1 MEKVSKWAESII
13 DSVETIF
20 YGKRDIIEKFLVAIL
35 CRGHVLIED
44 VPGVG
49 KTILARAIAKTLGG
63 KYNQVQCTPD
73 LLPSDVLG
81 VSIYNQKTNKFE
93 FRQGPVITNILLV
106 DEINR
111 ATPRTQSALL
121 EAMAEGQVSVEGR
134 SIPLPVPFFLM
145 ATQSPT
151 ESEGTFPLP
160 EVQKDRFFLALNIG
174 YPDKDSETRIMLDQR
189 KEEKPISALKTKSN
203 MEEVVEMQKS
213 ILEVTM
219 DDGIKDY
226 IMKIIDETRGDNRLY
241 MGVSPRGS
249 LALYR
254 GAQALAAIRGRDY
267 VVPEDIKEMSYPI
280 LNKRLLIKS
289 EFTSKGTTENAVI
302 GQLLDKIE
310 VPGYKDAV

>member
-134 SIPLPVPFFLM
+134 SIPLPTPFFLM

-226 IMKIIDETRGDNRLY
+226 IMRIIDETRSDNRLY

-267 VVPEDIKEMSYPI
+267 VVPEDVKEMSYPI

>member
-1 MEKVSKWAESII
+1 
-13 DSVETIF
+13 
-20 YGKRDIIEKFLVAIL
+20 
-35 CRGHVLIED
+35 

-134 SIPLPVPFFLM
+134 SIPLPTPFFLM

-226 IMKIIDETRGDNRLY
+226 IMRIIDETRSDNRLY

-267 VVPEDIKEMSYPI
+267 VVPEDVKEMSYPI